1 MLTTYQ
7 REGAMS
13 DHRHGDINSS
23 SIPVAGIGGAG
34 MIGAAI
40 VIALTFPQA
49 MFLVVGGIVFG
60 GLLATVLIVRRR
72 ARDTSRPGGDSPF
85 ILFRATRADA
95 ESAPE
100 QPHRPSDPMLDRRLV
115 PVQ

>member
-1 MLTTYQ
+1 
-7 REGAMS
+7 MS

-60 GLLATVLIVRRR
+60 GLLATLLIVRRR
-72 ARDTSRPGGDSPF
+72 VRDTSKPGGDSPF
-85 ILFRATRADA
+85 VLFRPTRTPA

-100 QPHRPSDPMLDRRLV
+100 QHHRRSDPSIDRQLV
-115 PVQ
+115 PAR

>member
-1 MLTTYQ
+1 
-7 REGAMS
+7 MS

-23 SIPVAGIGGAG
+23 SIPVAGIGGVG

-72 ARDTSRPGGDSPF
+72 ARDMSKPGGDSPF
-85 ILFRATRADA
+85 ILFRPTGAPA

-100 QPHRPSDPMLDRRLV
+100 QRHRRSDPPIDRQLV
-115 PVQ
+115 PVR